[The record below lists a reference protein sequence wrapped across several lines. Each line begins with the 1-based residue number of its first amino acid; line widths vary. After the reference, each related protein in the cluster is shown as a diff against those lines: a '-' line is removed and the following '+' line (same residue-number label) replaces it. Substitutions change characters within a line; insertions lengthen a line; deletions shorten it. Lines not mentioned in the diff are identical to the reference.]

1 MRASTCVM
9 VAVIG
14 FGLVAVA
21 RAQSSDTCSDLDR
34 LQAKASDSW
43 RQVQRAPR
51 ADRCAAYLQFSWAD
65 EALIQY
71 VKQNQ
76 GACNISADRLDAMG
90 AQHQSTDQER
100 RSLCLQKPQ
109 PRHPFPPDKFQHYR

>member
-9 VAVIG
+9 VVVIG

-21 RAQSSDTCSDLDR
+21 RAQSSETRSDLDR
-34 LQAKASDSW
+34 LRAKDSW

-51 ADRCAAYLQFSWAD
+51 VDRCAAYLQFSWAD

-76 GACNISADRLDAMG
+76 GACNISADRLDAME
-90 AQHQSTDQER
+90 A
-100 RSLCLQKPQ
+100 
-109 PRHPFPPDKFQHYR
+109 

>member
-1 MRASTCVM
+1 MLIGTSSLGTREVTLRAPVRLI
-9 VAVIG
+9 VVVIG
-14 FGLVAVA
+14 FGLAAVA
-21 RAQSSDTCSDLDR
+21 QAQSSNACSALDR

-76 GACNISADRLDAMG
+76 DACNISADRLDAME

-100 RSLCLQKPQ
+100 RSLC
-109 PRHPFPPDKFQHYR
+109 